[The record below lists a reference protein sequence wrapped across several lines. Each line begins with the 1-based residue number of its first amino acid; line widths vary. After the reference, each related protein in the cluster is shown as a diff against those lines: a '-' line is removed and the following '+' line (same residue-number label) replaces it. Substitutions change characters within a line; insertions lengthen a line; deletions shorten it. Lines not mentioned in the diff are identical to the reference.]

1 MFFCQLIYV
10 TTSFQRYINQQIQ
23 QCPLPKVSQRSPE
36 SLSAASFDTTMRKTM
51 RNEKNRL
58 KCDSERFREVLLVLL
73 HCARSSLTLTR
84 AVQRPAILQCTW
96 AG

>member
-58 KCDSERFREVLLVLL
+58 KCDSERFRGY
-73 HCARSSLTLTR
+73 SQNTR
-84 AVQRPAILQCTW
+84 CLEEILIKI
-96 AG
+96 

>member
-51 RNEKNRL
+51 RNEKIAQNAIQR
-58 KCDSERFREVLLVLL
+58 VLEGIYKTVVAL
-73 HCARSSLTLTR
+73 RKF
-84 AVQRPAILQCTW
+84 
-96 AG
+96 

>member
-36 SLSAASFDTTMRKTM
+36 SLSAASFDTTMRKTCEM
-51 RNEKNRL
+51 KKIAQNAIQR
-58 KCDSERFREVLLVLL
+58 VLEGIYKTVVAL
-73 HCARSSLTLTR
+73 RKF
-84 AVQRPAILQCTW
+84 
-96 AG
+96 